1 MNKGSIILSIFSEEI
16 LSTLESQKE
25 IKVCDRA
32 TLFNL
37 LIGLNGYTICSG
49 VINEQLNGKDII
61 SVPLDVDDYMEIGY
75 ITHNKAVLGRF
86 GQYYIGILKEYT
98 KKDS

>member
-1 MNKGSIILSIFSEEI
+1 MN
-16 LSTLESQKE
+16 
-25 IKVCDRA
+25 
-32 TLFNL
+32 NL
-37 LIGLNGYTICSG
+37 M
-49 VINEQLNGKDII
+49 DII